1 METELA
7 TNVGGAVSTVAQ
19 WLAAHQARLVAALVL
34 IVLGVL
40 LAMLLRAIAVRIGRA
55 IERAV
60 PGRDSRTSFAGLTR
74 ERAVSDIVGAVVF
87 WAVLLFF
94 AATAADALGV
104 ALLSAAVASL
114 SLVVPR
120 ILAAV
125 LILVVGLVV
134 GGAARGAVTSAA
146 ARTGTAFAPT
156 LGQLVRIA
164 IVVAAALLAVSEL
177 GVDIA
182 LLTAVLSV
190 GLAALL
196 GAFALAFGLGA
207 RTAIANI
214 IGSHY
219 LRQTFEVGQT
229 VRVAGI
235 EGTIAALTA
244 TAVVIDGPDGRTLVP
259 AKLFGEAPASL
270 VLGRTRS

>member
-7 TNVGGAVSTVAQ
+7 TNVGGAMSAVGQ
-19 WLAAHQARLVAALVL
+19 WLATHQARLIAALVL

-40 LAMLLRAIAVRIGRA
+40 LAMALRAIAVRIGRA

-60 PGRDSRTSFAGLTR
+60 PGREFRTSFAGLTR
-74 ERAVSDIVGAVVF
+74 ERRVSDIVGAVVF

-94 AATAADALGV
+94 FATAADALGI
-104 ALLSAAVASL
+104 ALLSSTVASL

-125 LILVVGLVV
+125 LILVVGLVI

-146 ARTGTAFAPT
+146 ARTGAAFAPT

-164 IVVAAALLAVSEL
+164 IVVAAALLAISEL
-177 GVDIA
+177 GVDIT

-190 GLAALL
+190 ALL
-196 GAFALAFGLGA
+196 AVLGGFALAFGLGA

-219 LRQTFEVGQT
+219 LRQSFEVGQT

-244 TAVVIDGPDGRTLVP
+244 TAVVIDGPDGRTVVP

-270 VLGRTRS
+270 IVTGRRS

>member
-1 METELA
+1 MQTELA
-7 TNVGGAVSTVAQ
+7 TNVGGAMSAVAQ
-19 WLAAHQARLVAALVL
+19 WIAAHQARLIAALVL
-34 IVLGVL
+34 VVLGVL

-60 PGRDSRTSFAGLTR
+60 PGREFRTSFAGLTR

-94 AATAADALGV
+94 IATAADALGV

-125 LILVVGLVV
+125 LIIVVGLVL

-146 ARTGTAFAPT
+146 SRAGTAFAPT
-156 LGQLVRIA
+156 LGHLVRIA

-177 GVDIA
+177 GVDIT

-196 GAFALAFGLGA
+196 GGFALAFGLGA

-259 AKLFGEAPASL
+259 AKLFGEGPASL